1 MPDVDMVA
9 GHYTQGNLLD
19 AILAGVERLG
29 KSTDTVTVDDLVPV
43 DEFHIGGR
51 RATESLFEMVG
62 ITPDDHV
69 LDVGCGLGGA
79 SRFVAQRYG
88 CRVTGIDLTQ
98 EYIETGNALC
108 SWVGLADQ
116 ITLEQGNA
124 MELPYSDGAFDK
136 AYMLHVGMNIANK
149 QMLTAE
155 LYRILKPW
163 GVLAIYDVMRVSD
176 GDLLFPVPW
185 ATTEEE
191 SAVSTPEEYRDALRA
206 AGFSVTVERNRHDFA
221 MDFFAKLQ
229 TATAAAE
236 GPPPLGLNVLMG
248 ETAQLKIKNMIANI
262 SQNIV
267 APVEIVSVKAG

>member
-62 ITPDDHV
+62 IAPDDHV

>member
-62 ITPDDHV
+62 IAPDDHV

-236 GPPPLGLNVLMG
+236 GSPPLGLNVLMG